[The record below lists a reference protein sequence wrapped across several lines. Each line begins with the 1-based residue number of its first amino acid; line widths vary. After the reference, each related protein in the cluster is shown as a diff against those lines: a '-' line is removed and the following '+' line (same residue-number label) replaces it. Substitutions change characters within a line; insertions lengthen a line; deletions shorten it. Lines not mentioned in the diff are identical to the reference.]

1 MEKKLPDGIIGIKL
15 TVTNKI
21 PESWNKFFSLR
32 NDFIDNLRDIQI
44 KIKKDKYPN
53 KPVSDKNS

>member
-15 TVTNKI
+15 ALTNKI
-21 PESWNKFFSLR
+21 PESWNKLFSLR
-32 NDFIDNLRDIQI
+32 NDFIDNLRDIKM